1 MKLKQLNLRDFR
13 TYGGHHTFDLLPSS
27 PARPIILVG
36 GLNGAGKTT
45 FLDALQLALYG
56 IRANCASRGSMS
68 YKDFL
73 RKSIH
78 RNSNPAD
85 GACVELA
92 IERGE
97 GAKTHEL
104 RISRSWSAHGEQVR
118 EHLEVYVDGKYDK
131 LLSEQ
136 WDEQVDDI
144 APHRISH
151 LFCFDGE
158 KIKDLSE
165 EASSKD
171 VLKTALH
178 ALFGLDLIDRLIKDL
193 ELVDRDLRK
202 DAPAAQIDEELIVQ
216 LRTRREEAQKE
227 LELRHDRAATLR
239 RELDQAIKEHAAAQE
254 QFRAAGG
261 EWAER
266 KGELEA
272 KLASLEA
279 QCARVRDILR
289 EQAAG
294 VAPLLLLARKLEGLS
309 SIADQEMR
317 HEQSKELDH
326 LLAARDEEFLS
337 RLAELLPQK
346 NQLGAVRELL
356 HEDRSSRA
364 ASKPPAYQTGLDRE
378 GQRLLQRLVE
388 VDLGRE
394 RSLLDATLR
403 QLLELEEERQQHK
416 RRLESVPER
425 DELADIQLRRSET
438 HDREVGLQALLR
450 QIAEEI
456 VSKEH
461 DVGACTKQYMLA
473 MQKAVASAQGQS
485 SRQRKRERVLQATT
499 LLTAFRSAVL
509 ESNLNKVQA
518 EILYCFQRLIRKPNL
533 VEDVRIDPATFEL
546 ALFGPG
552 HRILPRSDLSAGETQ
567 LLAVSMLWGLGR
579 VAGIP
584 LPVVIDTPL
593 GRLDS
598 KHRGQLI
605 DFYFPHAS
613 HQVLLLSTDEEI
625 QENRMEQLRDTI
637 SRSYTLEYMV
647 DEDRTVARPGYF
659 WS

>member
-13 TYGGHHTFDLLPSS
+13 TYGGRHTFDLLPSS

-56 IRANCASRGSMS
+56 IRANCASRGSMA
-68 YKDFL
+68 YKDYL

-85 GACVELA
+85 GACIELA

-104 RISRSWSAHGEQVR
+104 RISRSWSVSGESVR
-118 EHLEVYVDGKYDK
+118 EYLEVFVDGKYDK

-136 WDEQVDDI
+136 WDEQVEDI

-171 VLKTALH
+171 VLRTALH
-178 ALFGLDLIDRLIKDL
+178 ALFGLDVIDRLIKDL
-193 ELVDRDLRK
+193 EILDRDLRK
-202 DAPAAQIDEELIVQ
+202 DAHSAQADDELIVQ

-227 LELRHDRAATLR
+227 LASRHDKAATLR
-239 RELDQAIKEHAAAQE
+239 RELDQATKDHAVAQE
-254 QFRAAGG
+254 LFRSAGG

-272 KLASLEA
+272 KLTSLEG
-279 QCARVRDILR
+279 QCNKVRDSLR
-289 EQAAG
+289 EYAAG
-294 VAPLLLLARKLEGLS
+294 SAPLLILMRQLERLS
-309 SIADQEMR
+309 VVAVQEAQ
-317 HEQSKELDH
+317 HEQSKELEQ
-326 LLAARDEEFLS
+326 LLELRDEGFLEQLAVLLPGKEQLVAAR
-337 RLAELLPQK
+337 K
-346 NQLGAVRELL
+346 LL
-356 HEDRSSRA
+356 HEDRSNRSTVQ
-364 ASKPPAYQTGLDRE
+364 PPPYETALDRDGHRILRSLVDSE
-378 GQRLLQRLVE
+378 LL
-388 VDLGRE
+388 RE
-394 RSLLDATLR
+394 RKGLEGAVK
-403 QLLELEEERQQHK
+403 QLSELEEERRQHV

-425 DELADIQLRRSET
+425 DELAEIQRRRAET
-438 HDREVGLQALLR
+438 HDREVGLQAQLV
-450 QIAEEI
+450 QVTEEI
-456 VSKEH
+456 TSKDHEL
-461 DVGACTKQYMLA
+461 AMCTKQYMSA
-473 MQKAVASAQGQS
+473 MQKAVAVAQGQT
-485 SRQRKRERVLQATT
+485 SRQRKRDRVMQATT
-499 LLTAFRSAVL
+499 VLATFRGAVL
-509 ESNLNKVQA
+509 ESNLKKVQS

-533 VEDVRIDPATFEL
+533 VEDVQINAESFEL
-546 ALFGPG
+546 TLYGPG
-552 HRILPRSDLSAGETQ
+552 NRVLPRGDLSAGETQ

-598 KHRGQLI
+598 KHRGQLV

-625 QENRMEQLRDTI
+625 QEGRMEQLRDTI
-637 SRSYTLEYMV
+637 SRSYTLEYKV